1 VARPAFSLA
10 YRLHKP
16 LCMSGTE
23 LHEQR
28 VALGYSRS
36 LFAEILQVEP
46 ERLASWERGDA
57 AIDDDEDIRFA
68 LRALSRTRREAAT
81 ASGRS

>member
-1 VARPAFSLA
+1 MCYSGLAHSL
-10 YRLHKP
+10 HSP

-28 VALGYSRS
+28 VALGYSRN

-46 ERLASWERGDA
+46 EQLASWERGDA
-57 AIDDDEDIRFA
+57 AIDDPEDVRFA
-68 LRALSRTRREAAT
+68 LRALTRVKREAVI
-81 ASGRS
+81 ASGRF

>member
-1 VARPAFSLA
+1 MAHPLQ
-10 YRLHKP
+10 KP

-28 VALGYSRS
+28 VALGYSRN

-46 ERLASWERGDA
+46 EQLASWERGDA
-57 AIDDDEDIRFA
+57 AIDDPEDVRFA
-68 LRALSRTRREAAT
+68 LRALARVGRDAST
-81 ASGRS
+81 ASGRF

>member
-1 VARPAFSLA
+1 LQNPVG
-10 YRLHKP
+10 
-16 LCMSGTE
+16 MSGTE

-28 VALGYSRS
+28 VALGYSRN
-36 LFAEILQVEP
+36 LLAEILQVEP

-57 AIDDDEDIRFA
+57 AIDDPDDIRFA
-68 LRALSRTRREAAT
+68 LRALARTKHESPT

>member
-1 VARPAFSLA
+1 MHSPFG
-10 YRLHKP
+10 
-16 LCMSGTE
+16 MSGTE

-28 VALGYSRS
+28 MALGYSRN

-46 ERLASWERGDA
+46 EQLASWERGDA
-57 AIDDDEDIRFA
+57 AIDDEDDVRFA
-68 LRALSRTRREAAT
+68 LRALSRVRRGVAT